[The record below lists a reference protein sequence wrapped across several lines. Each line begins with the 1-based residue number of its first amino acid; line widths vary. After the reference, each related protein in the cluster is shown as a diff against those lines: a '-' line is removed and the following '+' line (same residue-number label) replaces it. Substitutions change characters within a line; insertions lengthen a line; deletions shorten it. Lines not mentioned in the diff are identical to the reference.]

1 MLYRARSSK
10 GDASHY
16 VRSIRF
22 RRFPAPRILAQ
33 RTLAPRNLAPRNL
46 APRRTRPG
54 VPPTRLGERMA
65 RAGGMTSGQRFAL
78 GSMIAGCLVL
88 SLKSAAWW
96 VTGSSALYSDALE
109 SIVNV
114 AASLIAWMAL
124 RFAARPA
131 DANHPYGHDKAEFF
145 AAVIEGVLIIVAA
158 LLIFAEAWD
167 GWRHVRP
174 LDAPLQGIGLN
185 TLATVINGAWSV
197 VLLRAGRRLRSPALQ
212 ADARHLMADVVTS
225 VGIAA
230 GVFLAVLTGQYL
242 LDPLLAA
249 ATGVY
254 VLWSG
259 MRMISI
265 SVSGLMDEAPE
276 AAVVTRIKE
285 LVANSA
291 AGAIEAHDLRTRHA
305 GRLTF
310 LEFHLVV
317 PGSMTVAAAH
327 AICDRIEDTL
337 RAEMGHLMITI
348 HVEPEEKAKQGGV
361 PVL

>member
-1 MLYRARSSK
+1 MTK
-10 GDASHY
+10 G
-16 VRSIRF
+16 
-22 RRFPAPRILAQ
+22 
-33 RTLAPRNLAPRNL
+33 
-46 APRRTRPG
+46 
-54 VPPTRLGERMA
+54 E
-65 RAGGMTSGQRFAL
+65 RFAL
-78 GSMIAGCLVL
+78 GSLLAGCLVL
-88 SLKSAAWW
+88 GLKGAAWW
-96 VTGSSALYSDALE
+96 LTGSAALYSDALE

-114 AASLIAWMAL
+114 AASLIALVAL

-145 AAVIEGVLIIVAA
+145 AAVVEGVLISVAA
-158 LLIFAEAWD
+158 LLIFNEAWRS
-167 GWRHVRP
+167 WSHVRSLETP
-174 LDAPLQGIGLN
+174 IRGLALN
-185 TLATVINGAWSV
+185 AVATVINAAWSW
-197 VLLRAGRRLRSPALQ
+197 VLIAAGRRLRSPVLS
-212 ADARHLMADVVTS
+212 ADGGHLLADVVTS

-230 GVFLAVLTGQYL
+230 GVLLAVYTGYL
-242 LDPLLAA
+242 ILDPLLAA

-259 MRMISI
+259 VRMISS

-276 AAVVTRIKE
+276 PAVVNRIRE

-327 AICDRIEDTL
+327 QICDRIEDAL
-337 RAEMGHLMITI
+337 KAEMGHLMITI

>member
-1 MLYRARSSK
+1 MTSVA
-10 GDASHY
+10 
-16 VRSIRF
+16 
-22 RRFPAPRILAQ
+22 
-33 RTLAPRNLAPRNL
+33 
-46 APRRTRPG
+46 
-54 VPPTRLGERMA
+54 
-65 RAGGMTSGQRFAL
+65 MTSGERFAL
-78 GSMIAGCLVL
+78 GSMCAGCLVL
-88 SLKSAAWW
+88 GLKGAAWW
-96 VTGSSALYSDALE
+96 LTGSAALYSDALE

-114 AASLIAWMAL
+114 AASLIAWIAL

-145 AAVIEGVLIIVAA
+145 AAVIEGVLISVAA
-158 LLIFAEAWD
+158 ILIFNEAWIS
-167 GWRHVRP
+167 WLHVPTLETPGR
-174 LDAPLQGIGLN
+174 GLALN
-185 TLATVINGAWSV
+185 ALATVINAGWSFV
-197 VLLRAGRRLRSPALQ
+197 MIAAGRRLRSPALT
-212 ADARHLMADVVTS
+212 ADGRHLQADVVTS

-230 GVFLAVLTGQYL
+230 GVLLAVFTGYMI

-259 MRMISI
+259 IRMISS
-265 SVSGLMDEAPE
+265 SVGGLMDEAPE
-276 AAVVTRIKE
+276 PAVVDRIKT

-291 AGAIEAHDLRTRHA
+291 AGAIETHDLRTRQA

-327 AICDRIEDTL
+327 QICDRIEDAL
-337 RAEMGHLMITI
+337 KADMGHLMITI